1 MLNTKYSNEEIMDST
16 VAQILDTA
24 SDVIVT
30 YFDNIDFNWYLCQV
44 SEEFDSFWKMVYN
57 NYLVEI

>member
-1 MLNTKYSNEEIMDST
+1 MDST